1 MDWAS
6 YLNVDERQGKVRLAL
21 KNSHGSWGTL
31 RKLLPYG
38 LRHRRLL
45 MAAFACMALL
55 GLTTGLYAY
64 LMGPALRF
72 LVSGGNDGLGLP
84 ARLLPILGRAPRDQ
98 AIWLFPALIVGIGV
112 IKGIAYLGQFY
123 GMGLFGQRVAMELR
137 RALFIRL
144 CALSPRQ
151 LSANLSGDLLSRFSA
166 DVASVEVAATYAL
179 GSYVRD
185 GLQIVILLVVAL
197 MLDWKITLGALL
209 ILPIAAI
216 PVSRLTR
223 GFLRKSHQAQ
233 ERIGMLAGQV
243 NEGLGALR
251 TLQAFNAESAELS
264 RFQSSLAQYRKAI
277 TQAGWRRTLVPA
289 LMEIMGAVA
298 IGGALGFAASSQSIP
313 AENLVS
319 IVTAIVLIYQPAK
332 DLGRMNSFALQ
343 AAISGDRIFEVL
355 DEGQATAIE
364 AGPSASP
371 PLRLQKGIRFQEI
384 SFSYADRPALR
395 EVTLQVP
402 LGKTTA
408 LVGPSGGGKST
419 LVSLLLRFERPCSG
433 KIFFD
438 EADVDQL
445 SLSEVR
451 KQFALVTQE
460 PLLFGGTVL
469 ENIAYGRPMASLG
482 EVIEAAEI
490 ADAAQFIR
498 AMPEG
503 YQTRI
508 GERGIRLSGGQK
520 QRLCLARAVL
530 KNAPILVLDEA
541 TSSLDPAGEREVQ
554 EALARVLPGRTAL
567 IIAHRLWTIRAADC
581 IHVLDQGR
589 IIESGNHHQL
599 LELEGM
605 YGRLWHLQQRTPER
619 SERAP
624 SAGQML

>member
-1 MDWAS
+1 M
-6 YLNVDERQGKVRLAL
+6 
-21 KNSHGSWGTL
+21 
-31 RKLLPYG
+31 
-38 LRHRRLL
+38 
-45 MAAFACMALL
+45 
-55 GLTTGLYAY
+55 
-64 LMGPALRF
+64 
-72 LVSGGNDGLGLP
+72 
-84 ARLLPILGRAPRDQ
+84 GRAPRDQ

-123 GMGLFGQRVAMELR
+123 GMGLFGQRVGMELR
-137 RALFIRL
+137 RALFIQL

-264 RFQSSLAQYRKAI
+264 RFQSSLAQYRQAI
-277 TQAGWRRTLVPA
+277 TQAGWLRTLVPA
-289 LMEIMGAVA
+289 LMEILGAVA
-298 IGGALGFAASSQSIP
+298 IGGALGFAASNQSVP

-332 DLGRMNSFALQ
+332 DLGKMNSFALQ
-343 AAISGDRIFEVL
+343 AAISGGRIFEVL
-355 DEGQATAIE
+355 DEGQAPPLE
-364 AGPSASP
+364 AGPTASR

-395 EVTLQVP
+395 EVTMQVP

-419 LVSLLLRFERPCSG
+419 LVSLLLRFERPSSG

-438 EADVDQL
+438 QADVNHL
-445 SLSEVR
+445 SLDEVHR
-451 KQFALVTQE
+451 QFALVTQE
-460 PLLFGGTVL
+460 PLLFAGTVL
-469 ENIAYGRPMASLG
+469 DNIAYGRPMASLA

-490 ADAAQFIR
+490 ADAARFIQ
-498 AMPEG
+498 AMPDG

-508 GERGIRLSGGQK
+508 GERGVRLSGGQR

-541 TSSLDPAGEREVQ
+541 TSSLDPEGEREVQ
-554 EALARVLPGRTAL
+554 EAMARVLPGRTAL
-567 IIAHRLWTIRAADC
+567 IIAHRLWTIRSADC

-605 YGRLWHLQQRTPER
+605 YWRLWHLQQRTPER

>member
-1 MDWAS
+1 
-6 YLNVDERQGKVRLAL
+6 
-21 KNSHGSWGTL
+21 
-31 RKLLPYG
+31 
-38 LRHRRLL
+38 
-45 MAAFACMALL
+45 
-55 GLTTGLYAY
+55 
-64 LMGPALRF
+64 
-72 LVSGGNDGLGLP
+72 
-84 ARLLPILGRAPRDQ
+84 
-98 AIWLFPALIVGIGV
+98 
-112 IKGIAYLGQFY
+112 
-123 GMGLFGQRVAMELR
+123 
-137 RALFIRL
+137 
-144 CALSPRQ
+144 
-151 LSANLSGDLLSRFSA
+151 
-166 DVASVEVAATYAL
+166 
-179 GSYVRD
+179 
-185 GLQIVILLVVAL
+185 
-197 MLDWKITLGALL
+197 LGALL

-264 RFQSSLAQYRKAI
+264 RFQSSLAQYRQAI
-277 TQAGWRRTLVPA
+277 TQAGWLRTLVPA
-289 LMEIMGAVA
+289 LMEILGAVA
-298 IGGALGFAASSQSIP
+298 IGGALGFAASNQSVP

-332 DLGRMNSFALQ
+332 DLGKMNSFALQ

-355 DEGQATAIE
+355 DEGQAPALE
-364 AGPSASP
+364 AGPTASG

-438 EADVDQL
+438 DADVDQL

-451 KQFALVTQE
+451 RQFALVTQE
-460 PLLFGGTVL
+460 PLLFGSTVL
-469 ENIAYGRPMASLG
+469 ENIAYGRPTASLG

-508 GERGIRLSGGQK
+508 GERGVRLSGGQR

-530 KNAPILVLDEA
+530 KNAPVLVLDEA
-541 TSSLDPAGEREVQ
+541 TSSLDPDGEREVQ
-554 EALARVLPGRTAL
+554 EALARVLHGRTAL

-599 LELEGM
+599 LDLKGM
-605 YGRLWHLQQRTPER
+605 YWRLWHLQQRTPER